1 VSEPTL
7 YFDRNIGWRVPE
19 ALKLLGLN
27 VVHHNT
33 RRSLLGLTE
42 TVKLKTL
49 FAQNETDDKWLE
61 YVGQQGWI
69 AFTQDSKFHRKGFEN
84 EMSAIK
90 QFNVGCFYIWGA
102 EEKKWEKMKALCR
115 GLDTMLETAAKTP
128 KPFIFSAN
136 RIGKL
141 KQIPIP

>member
-1 VSEPTL
+1 VPGPTL
-7 YFDRNIGWRVPE
+7 YFDRNVGWRLPE

-33 RRSLLGLTE
+33 LRKQLGMRNLPRQQ
-42 TVKLKTL
+42 TL
-49 FAQNETDDKWLE
+49 FTQNEADDVWLQ

-69 AFTQDSKFHRKGFEN
+69 VFTPNRKFHREGFEN
-84 EMSAIK
+84 ELSAIK

-102 EEKKWEKMKALCR
+102 EATKWDKMVALCR
-115 GLDTMLETAAKTP
+115 GLDGMIAVAALTP
-128 KPFIFSAN
+128 KPFIFDA
-136 RIGKL
+136 GKTGTL